1 MEENTFLRDTETYY
15 CLMYN
20 DKYVMVHIGYRRTM
34 NTWLFDSLQDDCL
47 FDTYDGANKAL
58 NMILNKKAPLN
69 YGIIDKFVYDENIYN
84 IKDIRIVEIEYKEIY
99 KINEIWSW
107 HLLNHDVE

>member
-1 MEENTFLRDTETYY
+1 MEENTFLKDTQTYY

-20 DKYVMVHIGYRRTM
+20 DKYVMVYVGFRRTI
-34 NTWLFDSLQDDCL
+34 NTRLFNSLQDECL

>member
-47 FDTYDGANKAL
+47 FYTYDGARKAL
-58 NMILNKKAPLN
+58 DMILNKN
-69 YGIIDKFVYDENIYN
+69 IDKFVYDENIYN

-99 KINEIWSW
+99 KINEIWS
-107 HLLNHDVE
+107 

>member
-20 DKYVMVHIGYRRTM
+20 DKYVMVHIGYGRTM

-47 FDTYDGANKAL
+47 FYTCDGANKAL
-58 NMILNKKAPLN
+58 NMMKAPLN

>member
-1 MEENTFLRDTETYY
+1 MGENTFLRDAETYY

-58 NMILNKKAPLN
+58 NMILNKK
-69 YGIIDKFVYDENIYN
+69 IDKFVYDENIYN

-107 HLLNHDVE
+107 HLLNNDVE